1 MNQTIRES
9 KSNRT
14 PVLADI
20 TEHEKT
26 AAKAL
31 AKSKGMTFQGFVG
44 QLIRQAL
51 AESEGSFKQQS
62 YLEGGR

>member
-1 MNQTIRES
+1 MTASEFIRANIS
-9 KSNRT
+9 Q
-14 PVLADI
+14 D
-20 TEHEKT
+20 EKT

-51 AESEGSFKQQS
+51 AESEGSLKQQS

>member
-1 MNQTIRES
+1 MNQTIREL
-9 KSNRT
+9 KGRRT

-20 TEHEKT
+20 TDSEKE

-44 QLIRQAL
+44 QLIKKAL
-51 AESEGSFKQQS
+51 ADGASN
-62 YLEGGR
+62 LEAGL

>member
-1 MNQTIRES
+1 MSEKNDQQQ
-9 KSNRT
+9 
-14 PVLADI
+14 VLNLKVLLFG
-20 TEHEKT
+20 HEKT

-51 AESEGSFKQQS
+51 AESEGSLKQQS

>member
-1 MNQTIRES
+1 MTRTNTNNS
-9 KSNRT
+9 KPISIF
-14 PVLADI
+14 VFISQD
-20 TEHEKT
+20 EKT

-51 AESEGSFKQQS
+51 AESEGSLKQQS